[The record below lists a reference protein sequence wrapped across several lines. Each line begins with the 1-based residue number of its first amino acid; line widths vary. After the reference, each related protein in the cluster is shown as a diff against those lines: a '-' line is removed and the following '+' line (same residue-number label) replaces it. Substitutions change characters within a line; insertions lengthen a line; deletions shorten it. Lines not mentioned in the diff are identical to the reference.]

1 MLPVFSQR
9 YLWRLFSQ
17 PAVLQVMT
25 LLLNLAVVAHVV
37 DVDAASAG
45 YTKSLN
51 LPASD
56 ALNLALECYQ
66 TEWFA
71 QSERCHHYQLA
82 TQWSHA
88 CYSCTSWWWRR
99 SSLYDLLY
107 FTNCESHSQFL
118 IECPQFNHL
127 RQQYHFGST
136 LKDLCNNTSV
146 NDIIAFIKDTHF
158 YTRI

>member
-1 MLPVFSQR
+1 MKHINNYDVRVCLDMLPVFSQR

-71 QSERCHHYQLA
+71 QSERCHHYQPA
-82 TQWSHA
+82 TDWSHA
-88 CYSCTSWWWRR
+88 CYTRTSSWWWRR
-99 SSLYDLLY
+99 SILYDLLY
-107 FTNCESHSQFL
+107 FTNCVSHSHRMSTVQSSFPTVSL
-118 IECPQFNHL
+118 WQYIERLVQ
-127 RQQYHFGST
+127 
-136 LKDLCNNTSV
+136 
-146 NDIIAFIKDTHF
+146 
-158 YTRI
+158 